1 MGANVSIPMMPASL
15 LVALLSFSPPGE
27 GVEPPA
33 PSVAAATNADP
44 AGYADALA
52 RVRTAQQRA
61 NDEPER
67 GVVALRDA
75 LQLLQEFGPTLAK
88 DPEGQDVRTM
98 AQLTLTRALLAIEDA
113 DGAREAMDEAIR
125 TSRGD
130 PLPVKSFGPGL
141 TALYRERS
149 GVLGKQTTGA
159 IAVECLVA
167 CRVYINERPAPQR
180 TDKLVPGSYRV
191 WVESTDGSEM
201 AIKLVVDVGEVA
213 VAALKFGS
221 EPRDPPD
228 GPDPRPDKP
237 KSKRIMPRWAEIVLM
252 SAGAAAI
259 GTGAAL
265 WAIDDTC
272 PDLSDPAALPL
283 CPRVYITKTAGIAT
297 VVAGGAVFLT
307 GTVLLTVD
315 EVRIGRE
322 RGNTVALTYT
332 LRF

>member
-1 MGANVSIPMMPASL
+1 MMPAAL

-27 GVEPPA
+27 GAEPPA
-33 PSVAAATNADP
+33 PSVDAATNP
-44 AGYADALA
+44 TGYTDALE

-67 GVVALRDA
+67 GVVSLRDA

-149 GVLGKQTTGA
+149 GVLGKLTTGA
-159 IAVECLVA
+159 IAVECLVS
-167 CRVYINERPAPQR
+167 CRVYINERPTAQR

-191 WVESTDGSEM
+191 WVESTDGSETAM
-201 AIKLVVDVGEVA
+201 KLVIDVREVE
-213 VAALKFGS
+213 VAALKFGKAQAQ
-221 EPRDPPD
+221 PD

-259 GTGAAL
+259 GTGATL
-265 WAIDDTC
+265 WAIHHRC
-272 PDLSDPAALPL
+272 PDFSDPLAEPQ
-283 CPRVYITKTAGIAT
+283 CPRVYLTKTAGIAT
-297 VVAGGAVFLT
+297 VAAGGAVFLT

>member
-1 MGANVSIPMMPASL
+1 MMSTSL

-27 GVEPPA
+27 GMEPPA
-33 PSVAAATNADP
+33 PSVEAATNADL
-44 AGYADALA
+44 AAYADAVA
-52 RVRTAQQRA
+52 RVRTTQQMA

-88 DPEGQDVRTM
+88 DPEGQDARMM
-98 AQLTLTRALLAIEDA
+98 AQLTLARALLAIEDA

-221 EPRDPPD
+221 EPRDQPD

-237 KSKRIMPRWAEIVLM
+237 KSKRIMPRWAEVVLM
-252 SAGAAAI
+252 SAGAVAI
-259 GTGAAL
+259 GTGATL
-265 WAIDDTC
+265 WAINHKC
-272 PDLSDPAALPL
+272 PDFSDPMLEPQ
-283 CPRVYITKTAGIAT
+283 CPRVYYTQAAGIAT
-297 VVAGGAVFLT
+297 VAAGGALFLT
-307 GTVLLTVD
+307 GTVMLTVD

-332 LRF
+332 LSF

>member
-1 MGANVSIPMMPASL
+1 VD
-15 LVALLSFSPPGE
+15 
-27 GVEPPA
+27 
-33 PSVAAATNADP
+33 AAKNP
-44 AGYADALA
+44 AGYTEALE

-75 LQLLQEFGPTLAK
+75 LQLLKEFGPTLAK
-88 DPEGQDVRTM
+88 DPEGQDVRMM
-98 AQLTLTRALLAIEDA
+98 AQLTLARALLAIEDA

-149 GVLGKQTTGA
+149 GMLGKLTTGE

-180 TDKLVPGSYRV
+180 TDKLIPGSYRV
-191 WVESTDGSEM
+191 WVEATDGSETSL
-201 AIKLVVDVGEVA
+201 KLVVDVGEVE
-213 VAALKFGS
+213 VEALKFG
-221 EPRDPPD
+221 EAQQQVD

-237 KSKRIMPRWAEIVLM
+237 KGTAKRILPRWAEIVLM

-265 WAIDDTC
+265 WALDHRC
-272 PDLSDPAALPL
+272 PGGSDPLAEPQ
-283 CPRVYITKTAGIAT
+283 CPRVYLTKTAGIAT